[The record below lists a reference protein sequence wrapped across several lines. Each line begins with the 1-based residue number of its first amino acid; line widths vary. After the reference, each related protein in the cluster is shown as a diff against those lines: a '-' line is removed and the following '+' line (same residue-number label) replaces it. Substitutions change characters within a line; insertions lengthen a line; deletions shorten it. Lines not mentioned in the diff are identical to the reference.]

1 MKNKFL
7 KTFTYLGVTSIMM
20 ISCQKKIDEA
30 YTNPNALV
38 IEPIESILP
47 SVIGGISAF
56 ASSAGNNYG
65 LQNDAI
71 LLGRYIQY
79 WGTQTLGENYA
90 GMGGAINSDNTGSVW
105 ATVYY
110 GHGQNLNRIVQWGTE
125 QQKWDYV
132 GVALALRAWGWLQL
146 TNQYGD
152 AILKQAFNTSLQQ
165 FQYDTQAEFYD
176 SCRAI
181 CFRSLDFLNQTGGG
195 VSAANLAIG
204 DAYFY
209 NGDVNKWKKFV
220 YGVLAR
226 SYNDLTNKAD
236 YTAKGYADSAIKYAN
251 LAMSSNAD
259 NATSK
264 FAGGNINGLNSYY
277 GPLRSNLGAIRQTN
291 YISNLMTGLNTGAFT
306 GVADPRA
313 PYMLREN
320 TAGTYK
326 GFTVWLGASGVPA
339 ADYPQNFWGNATSN
353 STAAPTVNN
362 SRYIFQ
368 NTAEYPIM
376 TASEMQFILAESY
389 LRKGNSAAA
398 LTAYS
403 NGISL
408 NFDMLT
414 SKYTN
419 NIPTAS
425 VITAASKAAY
435 LSNSAVVPSAANLS
449 LTQTLLQKYIALYG
463 WGVHETW
470 TDMRR
475 FHYTDLDPKTGK
487 QVYADFTIPS
497 GIYLISTNNG
507 KPVYRCRPRF
517 NSEYLYN
524 IPELTRLGALNTDYN
539 TVEMWYTQK

>member
-30 YTNPNALV
+30 YINPNALV
-38 IEPIESILP
+38 VEPIETILP
-47 SVIGGISAF
+47 SVIGGISCF
-56 ASSAGNNYG
+56 ASSAGNNFG
-65 LQNDAI
+65 MQNDAI

-90 GMGGAINSDNTGSVW
+90 GMGGTINSDNTGSVW
-105 ATVYY
+105 AAVYY
-110 GHGQNLNRIVQWGTE
+110 GHGQNLNKIVKWGTE

-176 SCRAI
+176 SCRSI
-181 CFRSLDFLNQTGGG
+181 CFRSLDFLNQTGGN

-226 SYNDLTNKAD
+226 SYNDLTNKAE
-236 YTAKGYADSAIKYAN
+236 YTTKGYADSAIKYAS

-264 FAGGNINGLNSYY
+264 FAGGNINGLNSFY
-277 GPLRSNLGAIRQTN
+277 GPLRGNMGALRQTN
-291 YISNLMTGLNTGAFT
+291 YIANLMTGLNTGAFT
-306 GVADPRA
+306 GVTDPRV

-320 TAGTYK
+320 TVGAYK
-326 GFTVWLGASGVPA
+326 GFTVWLGASGVPP

-353 STAAPTVNN
+353 ATTPPAVDN
-362 SRYIFQ
+362 SRYICQ
-368 NTAEYPIM
+368 NKLH
-376 TASEMQFILAESY
+376 F
-389 LRKGNSAAA
+389 
-398 LTAYS
+398 
-403 NGISL
+403 
-408 NFDMLT
+408 
-414 SKYTN
+414 
-419 NIPTAS
+419 
-425 VITAASKAAY
+425 
-435 LSNSAVVPSAANLS
+435 
-449 LTQTLLQKYIALYG
+449 
-463 WGVHETW
+463 
-470 TDMRR
+470 
-475 FHYTDLDPKTGK
+475 
-487 QVYADFTIPS
+487 
-497 GIYLISTNNG
+497 
-507 KPVYRCRPRF
+507 
-517 NSEYLYN
+517 
-524 IPELTRLGALNTDYN
+524 
-539 TVEMWYTQK
+539 